1 MKAVAGQVVES
12 TAARACFPAG
22 TPVHA
27 AAGLVAIEFVR
38 PGDLVLSRDEH
49 TGEQTLKRVV
59 RTIVHEASELM
70 HLRTAGDTITATPNH
85 PFRVAGRGWVQ
96 AGDLAT
102 GDTLCLADG
111 GRTSVVSVIRE
122 KLSSP
127 VDVYNL
133 EVADFHTYFV
143 ASAGAWVHNC
153 GGMAPRVGTK
163 LYRVWGGES
172 GPYGESWTHV
182 DPRTVSNFRNAAGLP
197 EQNTGRFVSEGVLRS
212 REGVYCRSASRI
224 GSNRGGLPET
234 VVPNAAGQVELLRV
248 SGANPE
254 F

>member
-1 MKAVAGQVVES
+1 M
-12 TAARACFPAG
+12 
-22 TPVHA
+22 
-27 AAGLVAIEFVR
+27 
-38 PGDLVLSRDEH
+38 
-49 TGEQTLKRVV
+49 

-143 ASAGAWVHNC
+143 ATAGVWVHNC
-153 GGMAPRVGTK
+153 GGGAEQVARWSPGDSVNAVTRNGNPAWSTVRSRFWKNEALNNPSEWTESNISRMQGGRAPIGRDGYSMQ
-163 LYRVWGGES
+163 LH
-172 GPYGESWTHV
+172 HV
-182 DPRTVSNFRNAAGLP
+182 KPRAAG
-197 EQNTGRFVSEGVLRS
+197 
-212 REGVYCRSASRI
+212 
-224 GSNRGGLPET
+224 GSDDFGNLQAMTQTAHYQLHGIW
-234 VVPNAAGQVELLRV
+234 
-248 SGANPE
+248 
-254 F
+254 